1 MNLMSISNRVIIV
14 DAYNLFTRHYV
25 AHPGMSKNGEQ
36 VGGVVGFFNN
46 ILRLVERVNPEH
58 VFVIWESGGSKRK
71 RDLYSDYKKGKR
83 PAKLNRYYEDIP
95 DTLENRNFQ
104 IKTLVN
110 LLSKF
115 PITQIYVEDAE
126 ADDAIGYLAKYKLSK
141 QNIIVVS
148 SDHDFY
154 QLISDRLILWS
165 PTLKSFVNSQKVID
179 RFGIHPNN
187 FCLAKSIS
195 GDASDNIP
203 GIKGVSFKTLAKYFP
218 KFSKPDDYLIAD
230 FLSDVEELKK
240 TKKLKI
246 LETLS
251 CIFEQN
257 TIYRNWKLVHLD
269 VNNLTQ
275 MQVKKI
281 DEKVENLK
289 FSMDNIGAHRM
300 LNENGILN
308 VDLLKAKILFKN
320 MKIKEK

>member
-1 MNLMSISNRVIIV
+1 MSISNRVMLV

-36 VGGVVGFFNN
+36 VGGIVGFFNN
-46 ILRLVERVNPEH
+46 LVRLVERTNPEH
-58 VFVIWESGGSKRK
+58 VYVVWESGGSKRK
-71 RDLYSDYKKGKR
+71 RDLYPDYKKGKR

-95 DTLENRNFQ
+95 DTVQNRNFQ
-104 IKTLVN
+104 IKMLVS
-110 LLSKF
+110 LMSKF

-126 ADDAIGYLAKYKLSK
+126 ADDAIGYIAKYKLSNRNK
-141 QNIIVVS
+141 IVIS

-154 QLISDRLILWS
+154 QLISEKLIVWS
-165 PTLKSFVNSQKVID
+165 PTLKAFVNTQKVID

-195 GDASDNIP
+195 GDSSDNIP

-218 KFSKPDDYLIAD
+218 KFSKPDNYLIED

-246 LETLS
+246 LERLS
-251 CIFEQN
+251 CTLEQN

-269 VNNLTQ
+269 VNNLVHSQ
-275 MQVKKI
+275 IQKI
-281 DEKVENLK
+281 DEKVENSKLTV
-289 FSMDNIGAHRM
+289 DNIGAHKL
-300 LNENGILN
+300 LNEHGIVN
-308 VDLLKAKILFKN
+308 IDLFKAKMLFRNFK
-320 MKIKEK
+320 